1 MMSYRLI
8 SLPPPRTGAAHQHA
22 RLRYA
27 PPGMLM
33 CLLAHVGHLIKLRCL
48 IYVLSTRFIS
58 VCDFCPTMGAGS
70 SRVDK

>member
-33 CLLAHVGHLIKLRCL
+33 CLLAHVGLLIKITVSYL
-48 IYVLSTRFIS
+48 
-58 VCDFCPTMGAGS
+58 CP
-70 SRVDK
+70 KH